1 MTAEEMKLLENLTDE
16 IQGLNRILMVS
27 IAVKYAEIVN
37 SGNPLKPSA
46 TSIRGRV
53 IDGLAL
59 VKELKGEVCTAS

>member
-1 MTAEEMKLLENLTDE
+1 MTAEEMKLLETLANE
-16 IQGLNRILMVS
+16 IKELNRILTISV
-27 IAVKYAEIVN
+27 AVKYAEIVN

-59 VKELKGEVCTAS
+59 VEEMKGKV